1 MALIKQSGAIAIAS
15 KHFSFC
21 SPASFLSPVSSLL
34 FLGAI
39 AAFPNIANAT
49 TLSGFSTTGSMMD
62 GMRITVNF
70 LDGGSQT
77 AIWRDT
83 DSLSG
88 SAIGNNWFLRASG
101 NTFYDPWT
109 FQNSSS
115 RPITSLHIDAISGN
129 ALFDIFDY
137 GPGLPHTIGSAN
149 GHPFTVVYGRSPN
162 SHVFT
167 DPIDISQG
175 DLFGGL
181 SLFWHSGFWGQMAF
195 IADTDNGIPSDPVAP
210 KNIAPTLTGFNVAT
224 IQEGQSASAALS
236 ATDPNSDSITFLLNG
251 NAVATDSEVAGTRSA
266 NVNLGHFTD
275 NGSVTYTAQ
284 AQDSSGNR
292 SNSITRTLIIQ
303 NVAPTLTGLNLPNT
317 ILEGQ
322 SASAILS
329 ATDPGA
335 DAISFFLNGQTIGTD
350 GRTSGTRSASR
361 NLGTFTDNGTFQYL
375 GQARD
380 KDGAYSQTI
389 NRTLTVLNVAP
400 TLANFALSNNVIL
413 EGQSASAYFSATD
426 PGADAISFFLNG
438 QTIGTDG
445 RTSGT
450 RSGST
455 NLGTFTDEGTFSY
468 TGQAID
474 KDGGSSQTQTQQ
486 LTVLNVAPTITN
498 LTQNLTISEG
508 SWFDFAAEAIDPG
521 INDILSFDWDMDGD
535 GIFDD
540 FIGQSGR
547 WSYADDGFN
556 PITLQV
562 SDGDGGFDW
571 QSFNVTVANVA
582 PTITNLT
589 SDLTVFQD
597 EWFDFMAEAVDPG
610 INDLLQFDW
619 DMNGDGIFDDFI
631 GQTGQWSY
639 ADDGLFTV
647 GLRVSDGD
655 GGVAFASLNV
665 TVERVP
671 EPNTVLG
678 LIGLGF
684 LGLKT
689 WKKRERS

>member
-1 MALIKQSGAIAIAS
+1 MTRFIKQSGQIAIGS
-15 KHFSFC
+15 NRLSFSSSSLL
-21 SPASFLSPVSSLL
+21 SPLSSFLSLLSSLLSSPSSFLSPLSSLL
-34 FLGAI
+34 FLGTI
-39 AAFPNIANAT
+39 AAFPSIANAT

-70 LDGGSQT
+70 LHGGSET
-77 AIWRDT
+77 AIWQDI
-83 DSLSG
+83 DPLSG
-88 SAIGNNWFLRASG
+88 GAIGNNWFLTADG
-101 NTFYDPWT
+101 NTFYYPWT
-109 FQNSSS
+109 FQNSNS
-115 RPITSLHIDAISGN
+115 RPIASLHIDAISGN

-149 GHPFTVVYGRSPN
+149 GRPFTVVYGRSP
-162 SHVFT
+162 SSYAFT

-195 IADTDNGIPSDPVAP
+195 IADTDNGISSDPVAP

-266 NVNLGHFTD
+266 NVNLGRFTD
-275 NGSVTYTAQ
+275 NGSVTYTAR
-284 AQDSSGNR
+284 AQDRGGNR

-322 SASAILS
+322 SASAYLS

-335 DAISFFLNGQTIGTD
+335 DAISFFLNGQNIGTD
-350 GRTSGTRSASR
+350 DRTSGNRSA
-361 NLGTFTDNGTFQYL
+361 
-375 GQARD
+375 
-380 KDGAYSQTI
+380 
-389 NRTLTVLNVAP
+389 
-400 TLANFALSNNVIL
+400 
-413 EGQSASAYFSATD
+413 
-426 PGADAISFFLNG
+426 
-438 QTIGTDG
+438 
-445 RTSGT
+445 
-450 RSGST
+450 ST

-498 LTQNLTISEG
+498 LTQNLTITEG

-521 INDILSFDWDMDGD
+521 INDILSFNWDMDGD

-540 FIGQSGR
+540 FTGKNGR

-571 QSFNVTVANVA
+571 RSFNVTVANVA

-589 SDLTVFQD
+589 SDLTVFQN

-619 DMNGDGIFDDFI
+619 DMNGDGIYDDFI
-631 GQTGQWSY
+631 GQSGQWSY

-655 GGVAFASLNV
+655 GGVAFASLDV
-665 TVERVP
+665 TVEKVP

-678 LIGLGF
+678 LIGFSLV
-684 LGLKT
+684 GLKT
-689 WKKRERS
+689 LKKRDRLL